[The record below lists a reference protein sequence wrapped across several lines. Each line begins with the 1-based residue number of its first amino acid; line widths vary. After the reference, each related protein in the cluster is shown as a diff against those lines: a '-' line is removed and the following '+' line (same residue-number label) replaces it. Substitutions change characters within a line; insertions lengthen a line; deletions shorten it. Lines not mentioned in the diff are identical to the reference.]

1 MKTDR
6 LLCSQSASLSFI
18 SIHLRHTSTPTH
30 SRTSKSH
37 THSHSNKLMHTQ
49 NFQTTFRQH
58 PQQNTHPHITR
69 HTHTQRIPRSGMRRL
84 SQAGD
89 LSCSLHSPKLSWNVG
104 GWLTGLL
111 KRAKLTTVQNIRHG
125 SFSFWH
131 TKRWAARDRMAR
143 DYSVELR

>member
-1 MKTDR
+1 
-6 LLCSQSASLSFI
+6 
-18 SIHLRHTSTPTH
+18 
-30 SRTSKSH
+30 
-37 THSHSNKLMHTQ
+37 MHTQ

-58 PQQNTHPHITR
+58 PQQNTHPHIT
-69 HTHTQRIPRSGMRRL
+69 HHTQRIPRSGMRRL

-104 GWLTGLL
+104 WLVGLL

-131 TKRWAARDRMAR
+131 TKRWAAPKTGRPETIVLSCGEHSNRRCGSGSWLLEKPIGGEGRVWSWGGACMG
-143 DYSVELR
+143 